1 MSWLSRRRAL
11 IGFVAASACA
21 PAAPA
26 REIAATF
33 SILADFAQILAG
45 DDADAAALVG
55 SDSDVHVFEPTPAH
69 AASVGAAFLLVENG
83 LGFEPW
89 VDRLTSAV
97 RGRIRRC
104 VASARVA
111 PLMRAGIPDPHAWHD
126 VANARLYVQEIAGAL
141 ARAAPQATARIA
153 ARQARYE
160 QRLSALDA
168 EIRSR
173 IGQVPP
179 ERRVVATSHDAFGY
193 FERAYGVR
201 FLAPLGLKTDQE
213 PRPDR
218 MAALIEQIRR
228 ENIRALFVENMT
240 DPRVIRAIAAETRA
254 RIGGRL
260 YSDALTTPDGPAP
273 TYEAMM
279 RANVAAIVAAIA

>member
-1 MSWLSRRRAL
+1 M
-11 IGFVAASACA
+11 
-21 PAAPA
+21 
-26 REIAATF
+26 
-33 SILADFAQILAG
+33 
-45 DDADAAALVG
+45 
-55 SDSDVHVFEPTPAH
+55 
-69 AASVGAAFLLVENG
+69 
-83 LGFEPW
+83 
-89 VDRLTSAV
+89 
-97 RGRIRRC
+97 
-104 VASARVA
+104 
-111 PLMRAGIPDPHAWHD
+111 
-126 VANARLYVQEIAGAL
+126 
-141 ARAAPQATARIA
+141 
-153 ARQARYE
+153 
-160 QRLSALDA
+160 LSALDA
-168 EIRSR
+168 EIRGR
-173 IGQVPP
+173 IGQVPV

-193 FERAYGVR
+193 FEQAYGVR

-228 ENIRALFVENMT
+228 ENVRALFVENMT